1 MFDTLAD
8 VPQLGV
14 ALGVV
19 SLTMFGIVT
28 DLPEAPAPDA
38 TAAGATVDRAAAT
51 SHPTTASHPL
61 AAQAVKIG
69 PHEIAL
75 RNGGGTAH
83 AAFAYGPV
91 TPVPDSGALRRVLR
105 GAPPSRE
112 FESPSAFERAARGR
126 QNRSP
131 RWQSAGEKL
140 LVRHVTWGD
149 VNVTL
154 VGA

>member
-1 MFDTLAD
+1 MLDTLAD
-8 VPQLGV
+8 VPHLGV

-19 SLTMFGIVT
+19 SLTMFGIAT
-28 DLPEAPAPDA
+28 DLPDTPAPDA
-38 TAAGATVDRAAAT
+38 TAVGATVDRAAAT
-51 SHPTTASHPL
+51 SHPSTASHPL
-61 AAQAVKIG
+61 TATAVKIG

-75 RNGGGTAH
+75 RNDGGTAH
-83 AAFAYGPV
+83 AAFVYGPV

-105 GAPPSRE
+105 GVPPSSE
-112 FESPSAFERAARGR
+112 FTSPGSLERAARDR
-126 QNRSP
+126 QNRST
-131 RWQSAGEKL
+131 RWQSADGHL